1 MRRPV
6 RFALIGLLVTSA
18 AHAADAASCSVRKNL
33 YEAWLSS
40 AKPAAHNAPKGG
52 ALLASIQPA
61 PDPSLG
67 QETGNEYRTFF
78 NCLSDAAVPS
88 GEDGGSWL
96 CKGAGADRLA
106 GIVCQVALY
115 IKTGRTGAK
124 ELMDALPTGKK
135 GGDMIW
141 DVDAIAGAGGNQD
154 RIPTIFLP
162 KGPAYSIVDELF
174 VLVLDD
180 KDTAAA
186 KYFHIAGA
194 ASGSGA
200 RYMDSQIKILLR
212 EAPAVVVKHWDVL
225 RQYQPKVKKVLAE
238 LAAELSSA
246 DMKKLRQGVAGFCT
260 KDNLDCPEI
269 LKVFGRPE

>member
-6 RFALIGLLVTSA
+6 RFALIGLLVVSA

-33 YEAWLSS
+33 YEAWLSP

-52 ALLASIQPA
+52 ALMTSNRSV
-61 PDPSLG
+61 PDLSSG
-67 QETGNEYRTFF
+67 QEIGNEYRAMFQ
-78 NCLSDAAVPS
+78 CLSDAALPP
-88 GEDGGSWL
+88 GEDGGSSL
-96 CKGAGADRLA
+96 CTGAAADRLA
-106 GIVCQVALY
+106 AMVCQVALY
-115 IKTGRTGAK
+115 IKAGRTGAK
-124 ELMDALPTGKK
+124 ELIDILPASKK
-135 GGDMIW
+135 GADMIW
-141 DVDAIAGAGGNQD
+141 DLDAIAGAGAKPD

-180 KDTAAA
+180 RDTAAV
-186 KYFHIAGA
+186 KYFHIASA
-194 ASGSGA
+194 ASGPGA

-212 EAPAVVVKHWDVL
+212 EAPAVVVKHWEVL

-238 LAAELSSA
+238 LTAELPAA
-246 DMKKLRQGVAGFCT
+246 DMKKLRQGIAAFCT
-260 KDNLDCPEI
+260 RDNLDCPEI